1 MTRATPLPYTDDLEV
16 IDPDED
22 AVIAETVVRMTHLMQ
37 VAFEQH
43 RHATSATHA
52 KTHGVVTGR
61 LQVLEGLPPELAQ
74 GLFAQPGGYDVVVR
88 FASEPGTLE
97 PDTVQRARGVA
108 LKVLSVPGE
117 VLRQGWTSQDL
128 LFNAWPVIP
137 QGDAASFLNL
147 IRTRDTGPGAMAG
160 PPPRPLTD
168 KDLLFDRTPNV
179 HPLGVTHYSQGAFR
193 YGKYVAK
200 FGFVPVGAA
209 QLALAARTV
218 PDNAAPGVLRDWVA
232 EHFAGSGASY
242 ELRVQL
248 CTDLARMPIEDASV
262 EWPQELSP
270 YRAVARVNLPPQDSF
285 TAARRVF
292 AEDVLSWRP
301 WNGLVAHRPL
311 GSINRLR
318 RRGYEE
324 LGARR
329 HEMNAVA
336 ERDPTSLADLPA

>member
-1 MTRATPLPYTDDLEV
+1 MTAATPIRYTDDLEV
-16 IDPDED
+16 VAPDED
-22 AVIAETVVRMTHLMQ
+22 AVITETVARMTHLMHE
-37 VAFEQH
+37 AFEQH

-61 LQVLEGLPPELAQ
+61 LHVVEDLPRELAQ
-74 GLFAQPGGYDVVVR
+74 GLFAQPGSYDVLVR

-117 VLRQGWTSQDL
+117 VLREGWTSQDL
-128 LFNAWPVIP
+128 LFNSWPVIP

-147 IRTRDTGPGAMAG
+147 IRTRDTGPDAMPG

-168 KDLLFDRTPNV
+168 EDLLFDRTPNV
-179 HPLGVTHYSQGAFR
+179 HPLGASHYSQGAFR
-193 YGKYVAK
+193 YGEHVAK
-200 FGFVPVGAA
+200 LAFVPVGHA
-209 QLALAARTV
+209 QLALAAQEV
-218 PDNAAPGVLRDWVA
+218 PDGAAPGVLKDWVA
-232 EHFAGSGASY
+232 EHFAASGASY

-248 CTDLARMPIEDASV
+248 CTDLDRMPVEDASV
-262 EWPQELSP
+262 AWPEELSP
-270 YRAVARVNLPPQDSF
+270 YRAVARVELPPQDSF
-285 TAARRVF
+285 SAARRVF

-301 WNGLVAHRPL
+301 WYGLAAHRPL

-318 RRGYEE
+318 QRGYEE

-336 ERDPTSLADLPA
+336 EQDPASGADIPT